1 MSDPTL
7 LSLIKEETNKVVA
20 EQFFQSDDDGD
31 KSVEISFFDDYE
43 EKYGVSNFVNHIKD
57 NIIDTM
63 HFVLETMI
71 KAPFLCYNKE
81 RRELEK
87 ENVLIFKNFK
97 NIPDNY
103 PGPGFTILKG
113 AVKNDFV
120 KLIKSPE
127 DSEPKQNKKDFKK
140 FKKIIISI
148 IDKLL
153 DVGPGSGINKDTLKI
168 NYGTNHIYLTF
179 KSEPVNFCKFFY
191 EYTMIKTV
199 SAQDETIRNL
209 YRSYVDSPKEN
220 KGSSARKNLRK
231 VVHKYTI
238 ENLLKKELTQLSAL
252 FSSIKTRKPK
262 TTNNTVDQ
270 NAKNRKTPAEKT
282 PAEQTPAEKTAAE
295 KTPAEQ
301 TPAEK
306 TAAKQTPAEKPAAA
320 AATGP
325 QTINVDLPKSL
336 TTAQHFAKFRRVF
349 TAAGKDKKNNNFP
362 ASIDELEKLVRRGLN
377 IGNSKEVKES
387 AKIMSQIEKYI
398 LRESSS
404 LLKEQ
409 DNKPTPP
416 PADTPSKDD
425 SLRTLVGLIYVL
437 QTTKLGLKPCS
448 QVKKGT
454 SCADGLY
461 GGGTHKL
468 LVNLL
473 SKSAPPAEAPPATT
487 ATQVSSKKLDQQK
500 KLLEK
505 WSEWWGGRLIL
516 RTSKP
521 LTKQLFID
529 P

>member
-1 MSDPTL
+1 
-7 LSLIKEETNKVVA
+7 
-20 EQFFQSDDDGD
+20 
-31 KSVEISFFDDYE
+31 
-43 EKYGVSNFVNHIKD
+43 
-57 NIIDTM
+57 
-63 HFVLETMI
+63 
-71 KAPFLCYNKE
+71 
-81 RRELEK
+81 
-87 ENVLIFKNFK
+87 
-97 NIPDNY
+97 
-103 PGPGFTILKG
+103 
-113 AVKNDFV
+113 
-120 KLIKSPE
+120 LIKSPE
-127 DSEPKQNKKDFKK
+127 DSDPEQNKKDFKK

-262 TTNNTVDQ
+262 T
-270 NAKNRKTPAEKT
+270 AEKT
-282 PAEQTPAEKTAAE
+282 DKSGTPPTKAAAATPATKQTTAAAAATGGE
-295 KTPAEQ
+295 NVATTPAANAGAASKTSSTPPGPKADTGNQ
-301 TPAEK
+301 T
-306 TAAKQTPAEKPAAA
+306 AAA

-349 TAAGKDKKNNNFP
+349 TAAGKDKKNKNFP

-409 DNKPTPP
+409 ANKPTSP
-416 PADTPSKDD
+416 PAGAPSKDD

-468 LVNLL
+468 LTNLL
-473 SKSAPPAEAPPATT
+473 NREAKTSSTSSEKKPSSVKQAEY
-487 ATQVSSKKLDQQK
+487 QVTPQGQQK
-500 KLLEK
+500 IKVERKEETTEAADGATVYTYIAKNGDNELEVMTRHFGEFAELFAQTEFCHK
-505 WSEWWGGRLIL
+505 Y
-516 RTSKP
+516 K
-521 LTKQLFID
+521 TKDLCQ
-529 P
+529 PKSP